1 MKINA
6 KHLLALFLIGGGGIA
21 FLSGCQETEQPAVP
35 IAPILK
41 DISFP
46 SVNDVVPGGNATI
59 TGLGFSKDDI
69 VYLVDEAGKSIQV
82 EVVEATDY
90 DITIAIPEDA
100 GGEYT
105 VIIERAGLQTTLDGK
120 LSVPLM
126 VVLEDVQM
134 PTEPVAGGEQATILG
149 KGFEDGDKLEIS
161 GAQYPSG
168 KTFSA
173 DLSIVEG
180 GVSFTVPEELYGV
193 STVIITRGERRT
205 NLGTIS
211 TAVNVGDAVGG
222 GVVFYTTDNGTH
234 GYITNKTNIGS
245 LNSVKWGPEVAPENA
260 SGTETGIGTGK
271 ANTEK
276 IIAKF
281 NALQSANNWPEWVGV
296 TIAAQM
302 CADHTVAEGEYVYD
316 DWFLPSQEELIELF
330 KVKELMNQNGA
341 SIPASDYWSSSED
354 PAGPGW
360 SAFYVNFYNVYDS
373 NDESTVISSGRSKA
387 TYVIS
392 AIPIRSF

>member
-180 GVSFTVPEELYGV
+180 GASFTVPEELYGV

-211 TAVNVGDAVGG
+211 TPVAVGDAIGG
-222 GVVFYTTDNGTH
+222 GVVYYITDNGLH
-234 GYITNKTNIGS
+234 GYIVNMSNIGS
-245 LNSVKWGPEVAPENA
+245 ATEKFGPEVSESDAA
-260 SGTETGIGTGK
+260 GTSTELGTGK
-271 ANTEK
+271 TNTES
-276 IIAKF
+276 IINKF

-296 TIAAQM
+296 KIAAQW
-302 CADHTVAEGEYVYD
+302 CADHTVADGEYVYD
-316 DWFLPSQEELIELF
+316 DWFLPSQAELTEVF
-330 KVKELMNQNGA
+330 KVKNMLAEKGVN
-341 SIPASDYWSSSED
+341 IPANNYWTSSEAPSPD
-354 PAGPGW
+354 PGW
-360 SAFYVNFYNVYDS
+360 AAYYVNFYEAENLV
-373 NDESTVISSGRSKA
+373 TAICSKA
-387 TYVIS
+387 GWTIGVL
-392 AIPIRSF
+392 PIRSF